1 MAKRRRSRKSSKCTE
16 PLNSMIDIAGAVTM
30 GLVSRAMVKKDI
42 KKEQGRESVNAARTV
57 YGLGSLRSGS
67 EGLISLGGLM
77 GVESAV
83 RSAEREHQRQ
93 HCEIEEDS
101 LIADLERR
109 INATQTIRR
118 SSTTTT
124 QRTPSA
130 PRTQATAGS
139 SAEILASPVNDTVTA
154 DADTFI
160 FCRVSRLDNGI
171 NDYYLAQHDYVI
183 GSRVQVEKDDGLVE
197 GIILTVE
204 KHSLDTAPVSPD
216 LAKRIV
222 D

>member
-1 MAKRRRSRKSSKCTE
+1 MAKRRRSRKSSKCPE

-42 KKEQGRESVNAARTV
+42 KKGQGRESANAARTV
-57 YGLGSLRSGS
+57 YGLGALRSGS

-93 HCEIEEDS
+93 QREIEDDL

-109 INATQTIRR
+109 INTTQMIRR
-118 SSTTTT
+118 SSAKTT
-124 QRTPSA
+124 QGTPSA
-130 PRTQATAGS
+130 PRTQAVADS
-139 SAEILASPVNDTVTA
+139 SAESTTSPANNAVTV

-183 GSRVQVEKDDGLVE
+183 GSKVQVEKDDGLVE

-204 KHSLDTAPVSPD
+204 KHSLNTAPVSPD
-216 LAKRIV
+216 SAKRII